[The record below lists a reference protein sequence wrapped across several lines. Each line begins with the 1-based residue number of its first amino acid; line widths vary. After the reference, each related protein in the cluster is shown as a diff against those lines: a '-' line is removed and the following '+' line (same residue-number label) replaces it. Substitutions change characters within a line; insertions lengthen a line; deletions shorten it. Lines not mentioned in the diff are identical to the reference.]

1 MYKHILIPTDGS
13 PLSQKAI
20 EEAVSLAK
28 ALGAKVTGVN
38 VVAEFGAA
46 EAHLG
51 FLRAYREGWTMPGTP
66 PDQASQFP
74 ASAEEHLE
82 QARGIAE
89 YRLSA
94 VESAAGDQ
102 GVECNC
108 VYKIHDEPYE
118 AIIET
123 AKEQGCDLI
132 AMASHGWR
140 GARGLVLGS
149 ETNKVITHSSVPV
162 LVLRYTR

>member
-13 PLSQKAI
+13 PLSKKAI

-46 EAHLG
+46 EAHLD
-51 FLRAYREGWTMPGTP
+51 FLRAYGEGWTMPGTP
-66 PDQASQFP
+66 PNQSSGLP
-74 ASAEEHLE
+74 ASADEHLE

-89 YRLSA
+89 YRLNA
-94 VESAAGDQ
+94 VESAARDQ

-108 VYKIHDEPYE
+108 VYKIHGDAYE
-118 AIIET
+118 AIVDT
-123 AKEQGCDLI
+123 AREQGCDLI

-140 GARGLVLGS
+140 GAKGLVIGS
-149 ETNKVITHSSVPV
+149 ETQKVITHSKLPV
-162 LVLRYTR
+162 LVLRYSS